1 MLAAILATIKT
12 SLQLKQLKQMKS
24 WSSTKFLQEKKQE
37 LLEAAKQLHNDY
49 ATVEEISKYVSLANG
64 VKKCFLQAGILIK
77 GAKVGKAYLLKIDV
91 FKCNEETIRLAYSY
105 KEQHKKSRI
114 SFTKIQKVRA
124 IAAKEGLKTSTET
137 KKIKKK
143 DIFPSVED
151 CVAFLK
157 HHYGMKHEVILVP
170 EGFKLDSFTVKVVS
184 E

>member
-1 MLAAILATIKT
+1 
-12 SLQLKQLKQMKS
+12 MKS

-49 ATVEEISKYVSLANG
+49 ATTEEISKYISLANG
-64 VKKCFLQAGILIK
+64 VKKCFLQAGILVK
-77 GAKVGKAYLLKIDV
+77 GAKVGKSYLFKIDV
-91 FKCNEETIRLAYSY
+91 FKCNAETVRLAYSY
-105 KEQHKKSRI
+105 KEQHKEHRIKSV
-114 SFTKIQKVRA
+114 KIQRMKA

-137 KKIKKK
+137 KKVEKK

-151 CVAFLK
+151 CVTFLK

-170 EGFKLDSFTVKVVS
+170 EGFKLDSFTVKAVS

>member
-1 MLAAILATIKT
+1 MLAAIRATIKT

-37 LLEAAKQLHNDY
+37 LLEAAKQLHNNY

>member
-1 MLAAILATIKT
+1 MLAAIRATIKT

-37 LLEAAKQLHNDY
+37 LLEASMKLHNDY
-49 ATVEEISKYVSLANG
+49 ATAEEISKYVSLSNG
-64 VKKCFLQAGILIK
+64 VKKCFLQAGILVK
-77 GAKVGKAYLLKIDV
+77 GAKVGKTYLLKIDV

-105 KEQHKKSRI
+105 KEQHKESRI
-114 SFTKIQKVRA
+114 SSTKIQKVKA

-137 KKIKKK
+137 KKVEKK

-170 EGFKLDSFTVKVVS
+170 EGFKLDSFTVKAVS

>member
-1 MLAAILATIKT
+1 MLAAIRATIKT

>member
-1 MLAAILATIKT
+1 
-12 SLQLKQLKQMKS
+12 MKS

-37 LLEAAKQLHNDY
+37 LLEAVSQLHNDY

-77 GAKVGKAYLLKIDV
+77 GAKVGKTYLLKIDV

-105 KEQHKKSRI
+105 KEQHKESRI
-114 SFTKIQKVRA
+114 SSTKIQKMRA

-137 KKIKKK
+137 KKVEKK
-143 DIFPSVED
+143 DIFPSIED
-151 CVAFLK
+151 CIAFLK
-157 HHYGMKHEVILVP
+157 HHYGMKYEVILVP
-170 EGFKLDSFTVKVVS
+170 EGFKLNSFTVKAVS

>member
-1 MLAAILATIKT
+1 
-12 SLQLKQLKQMKS
+12 MKS

-37 LLEAAKQLHNDY
+37 LLEDSMKLHNDY

-64 VKKCFLQAGILIK
+64 VKKYFLQAGILIK

-105 KEQHKKSRI
+105 KEQHKESRI
-114 SFTKIQKVRA
+114 SSTKIQKVRA

-137 KKIKKK
+137 KKIEKK

-157 HHYGMKHEVILVP
+157 HHYEMKYEVILVP

>member
-1 MLAAILATIKT
+1 MLTAIRATIKT

-49 ATVEEISKYVSLANG
+49 ATTEEISKYVSLSNG

-77 GAKVGKAYLLKIDV
+77 GAKVGKTYLLKIDV

-105 KEQHKKSRI
+105 KEQHKEHRI
-114 SFTKIQKVRA
+114 NSIKIQRVKT

-137 KKIKKK
+137 KKVEKK

-170 EGFKLDSFTVKVVS
+170 EGFKLDSFTVKAVS

>member
-1 MLAAILATIKT
+1 
-12 SLQLKQLKQMKS
+12 MKS

-37 LLEAAKQLHNDY
+37 LLEASMKLHNDY

-64 VKKCFLQAGILIK
+64 VKKYFLQAGILIK

-105 KEQHKKSRI
+105 KEQHKESRI
-114 SFTKIQKVRA
+114 SSTKIQKVRA

-137 KKIKKK
+137 KKIEKK

-157 HHYGMKHEVILVP
+157 HHYGMKYEVILVP